1 MIKRLTLVL
10 FAIFSTNVMA
20 NKQGHG
26 SVTLNG
32 QIIESA
38 CSILTDD
45 IYQDIDFGAISINY
59 LSGKSLSPIKDFS
72 IHLVNC
78 DLNKESGEKWIDA
91 SITFSGLLDMNVENT
106 FLTTGSAEGVGIKIY
121 DNEFNVAKD
130 KEAMPAIELQ
140 DKNTTLYYKIQLVRN
155 NKPLKAGNYK
165 SFIRYM
171 VSYH

>member
-91 SITFSGLLDMNVENT
+91 NITFSGLLDMNVENT
-106 FLTTGSAEGVGIKIY
+106 FLTTGSAEGVGIKNIW
-121 DNEFNVAKD
+121 
-130 KEAMPAIELQ
+130 
-140 DKNTTLYYKIQLVRN
+140 
-155 NKPLKAGNYK
+155 
-165 SFIRYM
+165 
-171 VSYH
+171 

>member
-91 SITFSGLLDMNVENT
+91 NITFSGLLDMNV
-106 FLTTGSAEGVGIKIY
+106 
-121 DNEFNVAKD
+121 
-130 KEAMPAIELQ
+130 
-140 DKNTTLYYKIQLVRN
+140 
-155 NKPLKAGNYK
+155 
-165 SFIRYM
+165 
-171 VSYH
+171 